1 MMFNGTED
9 THRIA
14 FSCDNLSA
22 LAGLMLFSFGLGSVH
37 AFSVFLPAM
46 EREFV
51 TSWMVAS
58 LTYSIALVSLAL
70 GVLVGHRLYSK
81 VAPATYVAAI
91 GLLAAAGCLLAGLG
105 GSVTMVW
112 IGYGLFF
119 GGANGLGYGHALQL
133 SALAMP
139 RRKGLAMGAV
149 NAAYALGAVVFP
161 VPLAAA
167 LDEGGWTAALLVLS
181 FAIIVFA
188 VAGSILLA
196 RSRMLYA
203 RSADCA
209 ASTGDVGRKV
219 IVSFWL
225 AYGCAVMAGLMVMGQ
240 ATGIAWAA
248 GAGEPLIVASPA
260 VVAASNMLGCILCGL
275 MLDKVKDGVLL
286 AFLALLT
293 FTALIAMAFLPQS
306 VVTIIGL
313 AAVGFAYGGVVSVFP
328 ASISRSFGVSAG
340 ARVYGRVFT
349 GWAAAGLL
357 GPGLAGW
364 LYDLHGNYRMALVVA
379 AVLGALSPA
388 FLPRANRT

>member
-1 MMFNGTED
+1 
-9 THRIA
+9 
-14 FSCDNLSA
+14 
-22 LAGLMLFSFGLGSVH
+22 LGESV
-37 AFSVFLPAM
+37 AV
-46 EREFV
+46 
-51 TSWMVAS
+51 
-58 LTYSIALVSLAL
+58 
-70 GVLVGHRLYSK
+70 
-81 VAPATYVAAI
+81 
-91 GLLAAAGCLLAGLG
+91 
-105 GSVTMVW
+105 VW

-161 VPLAAA
+161 IPLAAA

-188 VAGSILLA
+188 AGGSILLA
-196 RSRMLYA
+196 RSRMFYA
-203 RSADCA
+203 RSAGRS
-209 ASTGDVGRKV
+209 ASSGDVDRKV

-248 GAGEPLIVASPA
+248 DASERLIVASPA
-260 VVAASNMLGCILCGL
+260 VVAASNMFGCILCGV
-275 MLDKVKDGVLL
+275 MLDKAQDRVLL
-286 AFLALLT
+286 ASLAILT
-293 FTALIAMAFLPQS
+293 STALIAMAFLPQS
-306 VVTIIGL
+306 VVTIAGL
-313 AAVGFAYGGVVSVFP
+313 AAVGFAYGGVISVFP

-340 ARVYGRVFT
+340 ARIYGRAFT

-379 AVLGALSPA
+379 AAIAVLSPA
-388 FLPRANRT
+388 FLPRVGRT

>member
-1 MMFNGTED
+1 
-9 THRIA
+9 
-14 FSCDNLSA
+14 
-22 LAGLMLFSFGLGSVH
+22 MLFSFGLGSVH

-46 EREFV
+46 EREFG
-51 TSWMVAS
+51 TSRMVAS

-81 VAPATYVAAI
+81 VAPATYVAAT

-105 GSVTMVW
+105 ESVAVVW

-119 GGANGLGYGHALQL
+119 GGANGLGYGYALQL
-133 SALAMP
+133 SAQAMP

-161 VPLAAA
+161 IPLAAA
-167 LDEGGWTAALLVLS
+167 LNEGGWTAALLALS
-181 FAIIVFA
+181 FATIVFA
-188 VAGSILLA
+188 AGGSILLA
-196 RSRMLYA
+196 RSRISYA
-203 RSADCA
+203 RSAGRS

-240 ATGIAWAA
+240 ATGIAEASGAA
-248 GAGEPLIVASPA
+248 GPLIVASPA
-260 VVAASNMLGCILCGL
+260 VVAASNMLGCILCGI

-293 FTALIAMAFLPQS
+293 VTALIAMAFLPQS
-306 VVTIIGL
+306 AVTIAGL
-313 AAVGFAYGGVVSVFP
+313 ASVGFAYGGVISVFP
-328 ASISRSFGVSAG
+328 ASISRSFGVAAG
-340 ARVYGRVFT
+340 ARIYGQVFT

-357 GPGLAGW
+357 SPGLAGG
-364 LYDLHGNYRMALVVA
+364 LYDVHGNYRMALVVA
-379 AVLGALSPA
+379 AVLAALSPA